1 MRTKLGFLVAGVS
14 LLVLVL
20 LIGGGLPALAHHAFV
35 AQYDASKSTTLQGVV
50 TKVEWTNPHAR
61 FYVDVKDKSGNVTNW
76 NLELASPNALR
87 RLGWTRDILKIGDK
101 VSVFV
106 APAKDGAKMAN
117 ARTVTLADG
126 RKMVAGIAAEQGGTQ

>member
-1 MRTKLGFLVAGVS
+1 MRKTKLGLWIGGLALLVAAR
-14 LLVLVL
+14 
-20 LIGGGLPALAHHAFV
+20 PALAHHAFV
-35 AQYDASKSTTLQGVV
+35 AQYDPSKSVTLQGVV

-61 FYVDVKDKSGNVTNW
+61 FYVDVKDQSGSVTNW

-87 RLGWTRDILKIGDK
+87 RLGWTRDILKPGDK

-126 RKMVAGIAAEQGGTQ
+126 RKMVAGIAAEQGGVQ

>member
-1 MRTKLGFLVAGVS
+1 MRTKLGLLLAGAGLLLAGV
-14 LLVLVL
+14 
-20 LIGGGLPALAHHAFV
+20 PAVAHHAFV
-35 AQYDASKSTTLQGVV
+35 AQYDASKSMTLHGVV

-61 FYVDVKDKSGNVTNW
+61 FYIDVKDKSGTVTNW

-87 RLGWTRDILKIGDK
+87 RLGWTRDFLKVGGE
-101 VSVFV
+101 VTVLV

-126 RKMVAGIAAEQGGTQ
+126 RQMVAGAAAEQ

>member
-1 MRTKLGFLVAGVS
+1 MRKSRLAVLAVGLGLLVAV
-14 LLVLVL
+14 
-20 LIGGGLPALAHHAFV
+20 LPAVAHHAFV

-61 FYVDVKDKSGNVTNW
+61 FYVDVKDKSGSVTNW

-87 RLGWTRDILKIGDK
+87 RLGWTRDILKVGDQ
-101 VSVFV
+101 VSAFV

>member
-1 MRTKLGFLVAGVS
+1 MRNKLGFLVLGVS
-14 LLVLVL
+14 LLVAT
-20 LIGGGLPALAHHAFV
+20 LPARAHHAFV
-35 AQYDASKSTTLQGVV
+35 AQYDASKSTTLHGVI

-61 FYVDVKDKSGNVTNW
+61 FYIDVKDKSGNVTNW

-87 RLGWTRDILKIGDK
+87 RLGWTRDFLQVGAAVD
-101 VSVFV
+101 VFV

-126 RKMVAGIAAEQGGTQ
+126 RKMVAGTAAEQ

>member
-1 MRTKLGFLVAGVS
+1 MRRTRINVLIGSLALLVAV
-14 LLVLVL
+14 
-20 LIGGGLPALAHHAFV
+20 LPALAHHAFV
-35 AQYDASKSTTLQGVV
+35 AQYDASKSITLQGVV

-61 FYVDVKDKSGNVTNW
+61 FYVDVKDKSGSVTNW

-87 RLGWTRDILKIGDK
+87 RLGWTRDILKPGDK

-126 RKMVAGIAAEQGGTQ
+126 RKMVAGIAAEQGGVQ

>member
-1 MRTKLGFLVAGVS
+1 MRMKLGFLVAGIG
-14 LLVLVL
+14 LLVVV
-20 LIGGGLPALAHHAFV
+20 LPALAHHAFV
-35 AQYDASKSTTLQGVV
+35 AQYDASKSVTLQGVV

-87 RLGWTRDILKIGDK
+87 RLGWTRDILKPGDK
-101 VSVFV
+101 VSAFV

-126 RKMVAGIAAEQGGTQ
+126 RKMVAGIAAEQGGVQ

>member
-1 MRTKLGFLVAGVS
+1 MRTKSG
-14 LLVLVL
+14 L
-20 LIGGGLPALAHHAFV
+20 LIIGFGLLLAAVPALAHHAFV
-35 AQYDASKSTTLQGVV
+35 AQYDANKSTTLQGVV

-61 FYVDVKDKSGNVTNW
+61 FYVDVKDKSGSVTNW

-87 RLGWTRDILKIGDK
+87 RLGWTRDILKVGDK

-126 RKMVAGIAAEQGGTQ
+126 RKMVAGIAAEQGGVQ

>member
-1 MRTKLGFLVAGVS
+1 MRKNKLGVMVAALGLLVAV
-14 LLVLVL
+14 
-20 LIGGGLPALAHHAFV
+20 LPAFAHHAFV
-35 AQYDASKSTTLQGVV
+35 AQYDGKKSLTLHGVV

-61 FYVDVKDKSGNVTNW
+61 FYVDVKDESGSVANW

-87 RLGWTRDILKIGDK
+87 RLGWTRDFLEVGGE
-101 VSVFV
+101 VTVLC

-126 RKMVAGIAAEQGGTQ
+126 RKMVAGSLADENK

>member
-1 MRTKLGFLVAGVS
+1 MRKIQLGLLVGGFVLLVAA
-14 LLVLVL
+14 
-20 LIGGGLPALAHHAFV
+20 LPALAHHAFV

-61 FYVDVKDKSGNVTNW
+61 FYVDVKDSSGKMSNW

-87 RLGWTRDILKIGDK
+87 RLGWTRDVIKVGDT
-101 VSVFV
+101 VSVLV
-106 APAKDGAKMAN
+106 APAKDGTKMAN

-126 RKMVAGIAAEQGGTQ
+126 RKMVAGLAPDQQ

>member
-1 MRTKLGFLVAGVS
+1 MTKDMTKKFAVMVGALGLFVAV
-14 LLVLVL
+14 
-20 LIGGGLPALAHHAFV
+20 LPALAHHAFV

-61 FYVDVKDKSGNVTNW
+61 FYVDVKDTSGKVTNW

-87 RLGWTRDILKIGDK
+87 RLGWTRDILKPGDK

-126 RKMVAGIAAEQGGTQ
+126 RKMVAGVAAEQGGVQ

>member
-1 MRTKLGFLVAGVS
+1 MRNKLGVFVIGIS
-14 LLVLVL
+14 LLVAT
-20 LIGGGLPALAHHAFV
+20 LPAFAHHAFV

-61 FYVDVKDKSGNVTNW
+61 FYIDVKDKSGNVTNW

-87 RLGWTRDILKIGDK
+87 RLGWTRDILKAGDK
-101 VSVFV
+101 FSVFV
-106 APAKDGAKMAN
+106 AQAKDGAKMAN

-126 RKMVAGIAAEQGGTQ
+126 RKMVAGLAPGEEGGGR

>member
-1 MRTKLGFLVAGVS
+1 MRKTRLAVLVGGIGLLVAV
-14 LLVLVL
+14 
-20 LIGGGLPALAHHAFV
+20 LPAVAHHAFV
-35 AQYDASKSTTLQGVV
+35 AQYDASKSTTLHGVV

-61 FYVDVKDKSGNVTNW
+61 FYVDVKDKGGTVANW

-87 RLGWTRDILKIGDK
+87 RLGWTRDILKVGDQ

-106 APAKDGAKMAN
+106 APSKDGTKMAN

-126 RKMVAGIAAEQGGTQ
+126 RKMVAGLAPDQQ

>member
-1 MRTKLGFLVAGVS
+1 MLVGGLS
-14 LLVLVL
+14 LLVAV
-20 LIGGGLPALAHHAFV
+20 LPAFAHHAFV

-61 FYVDVKDKSGNVTNW
+61 FYIDVKDKSGNVANW

-87 RLGWTRDILKIGDK
+87 RLGWTRDAIKVGDA

-106 APAKDGAKMAN
+106 APAKDGTKMAN

-126 RKMVAGIAAEQGGTQ
+126 RKMVAGLAPDQQ

>member
-1 MRTKLGFLVAGVS
+1 MGKIKFSLAVVCLLVAVF
-14 LLVLVL
+14 
-20 LIGGGLPALAHHAFV
+20 PALAHHAFV
-35 AQYDASKSTTLQGVV
+35 AQYDSSKSTTLQGVV

-61 FYVDVKDKSGNVTNW
+61 FYVDVKDKSGKVENW

-87 RLGWTRDILKIGDK
+87 RLGWTRDILKPGDK
-101 VSVFV
+101 VSVFA

-126 RKMVAGIAAEQGGTQ
+126 RKMVAGLAPGEEGGGR

>member
-1 MRTKLGFLVAGVS
+1 MTRTKLS
-14 LLVLVL
+14 VLVGSLGL
-20 LIGGGLPALAHHAFV
+20 LAAALPALAHHAFV

-61 FYVDVKDKSGNVTNW
+61 FYIDVKDKSGKVENW

-87 RLGWTRDILKIGDK
+87 RLGWTRDILKPGDK

-126 RKMVAGIAAEQGGTQ
+126 RKMVAGLAPGEEGGGR

>member
-1 MRTKLGFLVAGVS
+1 MAKTKLAVLSGLGLFLT
-14 LLVLVL
+14 L
-20 LIGGGLPALAHHAFV
+20 LPAFAHHAFV
-35 AQYDASKSTTLQGVV
+35 AQYDAAKSTTLHGVV

-61 FYVDVKDKSGNVTNW
+61 FYVDVKDKGGSVTNW

-87 RLGWTRDILKIGDK
+87 RLGWTRDILKVGDQ

-126 RKMVAGIAAEQGGTQ
+126 RKMVAGVAAEQGGVQ